1 MVSLRESP
9 GLSSKTEDSC
19 FEDDSGEILKVSE
32 RRWQIET
39 CFRIMKTDFAAR
51 PVYVQ
56 REDRIKAHFLICFLA
71 LLVYRCLENRL
82 NKRYTCGEILSALRG
97 FAFADVQ
104 GQGFIPIYES
114 TELTDGLHKIS
125 GFETDYEFLTKSRMR
140 EIQKM
145 SKRRQAS

>member
-1 MVSLRESP
+1 
-9 GLSSKTEDSC
+9 
-19 FEDDSGEILKVSE
+19 
-32 RRWQIET
+32 
-39 CFRIMKTDFAAR
+39 MKTDFAAR

-97 FAFADVQ
+97 FAFADAQ